1 MVPPRLFGAQWRV
14 PRVLGVFF
22 FGGGDFLPR
31 IEDNTIYNIYTW
43 VVATQIFFY
52 CSPRK
57 IGEDETNLTNIFQ
70 LGWNHQLDAYLYVYA
85 LTYLLIEY
93 IVYLQA
99 LVALK
104 TAFFKKTEISAI
116 SWKIRHRKT
125 THLKFSHHKNK
136 NAFLK
141 IINQVYPKDHH
152 WFRMVSAPRI
162 LLNKGCYTCQ
172 RHYFLGSFRFQWS
185 LSIPQISDTWSTIP
199 SPVGVRSS
207 SQIFY
212 ELVLGVL
219 ARNVVQ
225 EIVHQEYLQSSWLKT

>member
-1 MVPPRLFGAQWRV
+1 MHPPLLPPIFQCWWQHWWHRPCRWPPRKFNSEFTLQKWNGWKTTTD
-14 PRVLGVFF
+14 
-22 FGGGDFLPR
+22 DFLF
-31 IEDNTIYNIYTW
+31 W
-43 VVATQIFFY
+43 V
-52 CSPRK
+52 P
-57 IGEDETNLTNIFQ
+57 
-70 LGWNHQLDAYLYVYA
+70 
-85 LTYLLIEY
+85 
-93 IVYLQA
+93 VYLEA

-125 THLKFSHHKNK
+125 THLKFSHHKNN
-136 NAFLK
+136 NAFLE

-152 WFRMVSAPRI
+152 WFRMFSAPRI

-172 RHYFLGSFRFQWS
+172 RHYFLGPSRFQWS
-185 LSIPQISDTWSTIP
+185 LSIPQIPDTWSTIP

-219 ARNVVQ
+219 AQNVVQ